1 MILLAMTMLLLMVMA
16 DHQPLDSA
24 MIIGINKTVVN
35 KAMDTAQAT
44 TLEEEINIKE
54 VMLLE
59 DLVEDHLE
67 ALLEAG
73 QIL

>member
-1 MILLAMTMLLLMVMA
+1 MILLAMPMLLLLVMA

-24 MIIGINKTVVN
+24 MIIGINKTVVT
-35 KAMDTAQAT
+35 KA
-44 TLEEEINIKE
+44 TLEEVINTKE

-59 DLVEDHLE
+59 DLLEDQLE
-67 ALLEAG
+67 DLMEAG